1 MSAGDPVQFQRIL
14 GIRFYNGDAR
24 GAVDLISENGGV
36 LVAPAAP
43 ALKNIP
49 HNPGYREALD
59 DADLAIADSAFMVLI
74 WNLTG
79 GPRMA
84 KLSGLKYLRCLVE
97 QPHFRAE
104 GSSFWVMPS
113 ARAATLSRR
122 WLDGSGIAV
131 DEDNLYV
138 APLYSDVVAD
148 PTLLQ
153 VLDKRQPRH
162 IVLGIG
168 GGTQEQLGLY
178 LKRNL
183 SYRPAIHC
191 IGAAIGFLTGDE
203 VSIPVWADAL
213 GLGWLW
219 RCCSNPRQNIAR
231 YWDARHLATLMLR
244 YRERPP
250 AGIAIRT
257 APDLASKS

>member
-162 IVLGIG
+162 IVRQSIVSVRPSASLPAIRCQYRSGPTRWVWAGCGVAVPTRGRILRGIG
-168 GGTQEQLGLY
+168 TRGIL
-178 LKRNL
+178 
-183 SYRPAIHC
+183 RP
-191 IGAAIGFLTGDE
+191 
-203 VSIPVWADAL
+203 
-213 GLGWLW
+213 
-219 RCCSNPRQNIAR
+219 
-231 YWDARHLATLMLR
+231 
-244 YRERPP
+244 
-250 AGIAIRT
+250 
-257 APDLASKS
+257 